1 MRDRTGP
8 DPEDR
13 KGTDEATG
21 RSVWGENTG
30 ERRRR
35 RTLDLL
41 RERTSEV
48 VGLVEKA
55 VPGLVLMTGV
65 ATCAEVWLDEK
76 QTTHRFL
83 RMNLFAPADAI
94 DRVIAALARHGW
106 RASVPGSDRGIIRI
120 AHAHGRRP
128 IHVLF
133 GADDDELTGPNAP
146 AAASDAGRAL
156 RERRLR
162 RVWVRPDAVMA
173 STRERSTRLGLEI
186 ESLEIQIR
194 RDTSRRTTE

>member
-1 MRDRTGP
+1 MRDRTEP

-30 ERRRR
+30 ERRRA
-35 RTLDLL
+35 RTLALV
-41 RERTSEV
+41 RERTTEV
-48 VGLVEKA
+48 VGRVERA
-55 VPGLVLMTGV
+55 IPGLALMTGV

-83 RMNLFAPADAI
+83 RMNLFAPAEAI
-94 DRVIAALARHGW
+94 ESVIAALARDGW
-106 RASVPGSDRGIIRI
+106 RRSVPGSDRGIIQI

-128 IHVLF
+128 IYVLF
-133 GADDDELTGPNAP
+133 GATEDDLTGPEAP
-146 AAASDAGRAL
+146 APASPAGRAL
-156 RERRLR
+156 REGRLR
-162 RVWVRPDAVMA
+162 RVWVKPDAVLA
-173 STRERSTRLGLEI
+173 SNRERSTRLGLEI

-194 RDTSRRTTE
+194 RDASRRTTE